1 MGKDNTQ
8 TVLPL
13 FDCESISST
22 VSKLQGR
29 VGYKCQ
35 RERVRSAASMRS
47 QSKSCGHERRQDEG
61 TRHRDETLLTPVS
74 CRRGEVRTIGCE
86 CI

>member
-13 FDCESISST
+13 FDGESMSST
-22 VSKLQGR
+22 VSEVQGR

-35 RERVRSAASMRS
+35 RERVWSAVSVRSLS
-47 QSKSCGHERRQDEG
+47 
-61 TRHRDETLLTPVS
+61 
-74 CRRGEVRTIGCE
+74 
-86 CI
+86 